1 MRRIYIIRHGFRL
14 DHEDKSWKATAKRP
28 FDAPLSET
36 GHLQAQKTAVAL
48 KDTGITTIFSSP
60 LRRAVQT
67 ATHVAD
73 GLDLPIH
80 LENGIVEW
88 LNPKWYDYTGWQQP
102 IDGRLEEFPS
112 IDPSYKSLVIPVYP
126 ENHESVAGGR
136 GNYAARHLSYSNE
149 GPILLVTHGVIVM
162 TLVEAFTGSRKGIDG
177 KTCAITIL
185 EKQADGW
192 VLVSS
197 STEHLDKELSENKA
211 EFV

>member
-1 MRRIYIIRHGFRL
+1 M
-14 DHEDKSWKATAKRP
+14 DHEDKSWKTTAERP

-36 GHLQAQKTAVAL
+36 GHLQARKTAVAL
-48 KDTGITTIFSSP
+48 KDAGIQTIYSSP

-67 ATHVAD
+67 ASHVAD

-80 LENGIVEW
+80 VENGIVEW
-88 LNPKWYDYTGWQQP
+88 LNPKWYDYTGWQKP
-102 IDGRLEEFPS
+102 LEGRLAEFPR
-112 IDPSYKSLVIPVYP
+112 LVPDYRPLVMPRYP

-136 GNYAARHLSYSNE
+136 GNYTARHLSYSHD

-185 EKQADGW
+185 EEQASGW
-192 VLVSS
+192 VLKSS
-197 STEHLDKELSENKA
+197 STDHLDRELSEDKVD
-211 EFV
+211 FI